1 MLGFDCI
8 GNNFV
13 LIFRIL
19 VSINLLQ
26 ASTIYKLIAGAF
38 KIFIR
43 DFKAEFARLLNRY
56 ITNYLKKIV
65 EREKVIAFIW
75 KLTKLVR
82 DAIIKRRDRIIGGLK
97 LYKSYL

>member
-1 MLGFDCI
+1 MTVGFDCI
-8 GNNFV
+8 DNNFV

-19 VSINLLQ
+19 LSINLLQ

-43 DFKAEFARLLNRY
+43 DLKAEFVLNRY

-65 EREKVIAFIW
+65 EREEVIAF
-75 KLTKLVR
+75 LFGSL
-82 DAIIKRRDRIIGGLK
+82 
-97 LYKSYL
+97 